1 MKKLIY
7 SSASL
12 PAKPVIGAEEDEAP
26 TLDDKIDNAKDDF
39 DYILDGLLQLD
50 PIQANE
56 ILNDIHDYLQQTISS
71 VAEYLA

>member
-12 PAKPVIGAEEDEAP
+12 PAKPVIGAEEDEAT